1 LAATF
6 VAFSFVGSLAV
17 GVAFVS
23 TLRRNAALWVKLSCG
38 IQVACPLV
46 ASLGLF
52 ASGQVIPGVVLLVF
66 SCLAA
71 LALYLWRSQLAMVAR
86 LLTVSSTA
94 LAANPQLVSCTIGIS
109 VVSVAY
115 AVPLVGFI
123 LAAVRV
129 GGVVP
134 SAMVATTATST
145 AGSLVCLDSN
155 GSQTPCCAW
164 QVAPAAAAYI
174 AMASLALSWAA
185 ALAYE
190 VRTFSISYVVSKWFY
205 TPLGTPPQGKPVR
218 EALALATGP
227 SFGSLCYGSAILTAA
242 NIARSSANNSR
253 ERGENIFSCL
263 VRALVACIAE
273 LLELMTRFAT
283 VRIAATGESFM
294 DGARQVVAILSRNA
308 LNTYAVW
315 TFPSTILAFTALAV
329 GLSFAA
335 FVTLLY
341 LAVGSAVVS
350 GAPQGAHADASSA
363 LSSLAL
369 AVAGGSFALTV
380 VVVSFLSSI
389 LMTVIE
395 ACYVC
400 YASDLDTQCV
410 SQPEVHQVF
419 AAVPNVH
426 APGNLVQQP
435 DGEVG
440 YAPSVATRNL

>member
-1 LAATF
+1 M
-6 VAFSFVGSLAV
+6 
-17 GVAFVS
+17 AFVS
-23 TLRRNAALWVKLSCG
+23 TLRRNATLWVKLSCG
-38 IQVACPLV
+38 VQVACPLV
-46 ASLGLF
+46 AALGLF
-52 ASGQVIPGVVLLVF
+52 ASGQVIPGIILLVF
-66 SCLAA
+66 SGLAA
-71 LALYLWRSQLAMVAR
+71 LALYLWRFQLAMVAR

-109 VVSVAY
+109 VASVAY
-115 AVPLVGFI
+115 AVPLVAFI
-123 LAAVRV
+123 IAAVRV

-134 SAMVATTATST
+134 SAMVASTATSVD
-145 AGSLVCLDSN
+145 GSLVCLDNN
-155 GSQTPCCAW
+155 GSQAPCCAW

-174 AMASLALSWAA
+174 ALASLALSWAA

-190 VRTFSISYVVSKWFY
+190 VRTFSISYVVQKWFY
-205 TPLGTPPQGKPVR
+205 TPTGLPVQGKPVR
-218 EALALATGP
+218 EALALASGP

-242 NIARSSANNSR
+242 NMARSAANDSR
-253 ERGENIFSCL
+253 SRGENLLSCL
-263 VRALVACIAE
+263 MRALVACIAE

-283 VRIAATGESFM
+283 VRIAATGEAFM

-315 TFPSTILAFTALAV
+315 TFPSTILAFTSLAA

-341 LAVGSAVVS
+341 LAVGSAVVN
-350 GAPQGAHADASSA
+350 GAPQAAQADASSS

-380 VVVSFLSSI
+380 AVVSFLSSI

-395 ACYVC
+395 ACYIC
-400 YASDLDTQCV
+400 YATDLDAQLV
-410 SQPEVHQVF
+410 SRPEVHQVF
-419 AAVPNVH
+419 AAVPQVH

-440 YAPSVATRNL
+440 YAPGTTASVAPPVRQL